1 MKLVKK
7 QNQEVDVVADIICNM
22 CGGSL
27 IGEIGNFNGLVEA
40 SILGGFDSTH
50 LADDVTYTFSICEK
64 CLCEHIFSKFIIP
77 EEVS

>member
-7 QNQEVDVVADIICNM
+7 QNQEVDVIADIVCNM
-22 CGGSL
+22 CGQSL
-27 IGEIGNFNGLVEA
+27 MCDFQFNGLVEA